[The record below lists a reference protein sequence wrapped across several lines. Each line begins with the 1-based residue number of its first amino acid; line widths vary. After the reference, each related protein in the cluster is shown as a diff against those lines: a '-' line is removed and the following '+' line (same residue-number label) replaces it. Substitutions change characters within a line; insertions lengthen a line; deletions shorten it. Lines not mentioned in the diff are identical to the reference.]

1 MRTASKLVSCLTAML
16 IVSFASVAAA
26 DIVKVTIDGVIH
38 PVAEERIARA
48 IGEAETSGAEALL
61 IEMRTPGG
69 LEVSMRG
76 IMTDIVASKVPVI
89 VYVAPGGSRAASAGF
104 FILVSADVA
113 AMAPGTNT
121 GAAHPVLVNSEK
133 VDEIMNA
140 KMENDSAA
148 FIRSIANK
156 RGRNVEL
163 AEQAVRE
170 SVSFTEEE
178 ALEAGLIDIV
188 AGSQDEL
195 IAQLNGRTITRFD
208 GTSETLKLDGV
219 SVVEREMS
227 LRQKVLG
234 FLMDPNIAFLVLSLG
249 MLALW
254 AEFNNPGAIVPGV
267 VGLICILV
275 ALFALNLLPTRFA
288 ALTLIVLSF
297 VFFALEAKFTSYGVL
312 GAGGVV
318 CMVLG
323 AVLLV
328 DGPIPEM
335 RVQWWTALAV
345 SLPFG
350 LIAVFL
356 MTLTL
361 KALRSKVVTGEV
373 GMIGEV
379 GIARTALAPAGRVF
393 VHGELWNAEASA
405 PIDEGTRVQVDEVD
419 GFLLKVS
426 RVGGEGEASNLASP
440 PTNPADG

>member
-1 MRTASKLVSCLTAML
+1 MIRLSRRLACLTAVL
-16 IVSFASVAAA
+16 GLSIVLPANAE
-26 DIVKVTIDGVIH
+26 ILKITIDGVIH
-38 PVAEERIARA
+38 PVAAERVERA
-48 IGEAETSGAEALL
+48 IEEAEASNAQAVL

-69 LEVSMRG
+69 LEVSMRE

-163 AEQAVRE
+163 AEKAVRE
-170 SVSFTEEE
+170 SISFTEEE
-178 ALEAGLIDIV
+178 ALEAGLIDVV
-188 AGSQDEL
+188 ARSQEEL
-195 IAQLNGRTITRFD
+195 IAQLNGRTIKRFD
-208 GTSETLKLDGV
+208 GTSQTLVLDGTI
-219 SVVEREMS
+219 VEREMS
-227 LRQKVLG
+227 LRQKVLD
-234 FLMDPNIAFLVLSLG
+234 FLMDPNVAFLVLSLG

-288 ALTLIVLSF
+288 ALTLILLSF
-297 VFFALEAKFTSYGVL
+297 VFFALEAKYTSYGVL

-318 CMVLG
+318 CMALG

-335 RVQWWTALAV
+335 RVQWLTAFAV

-356 MTLTL
+356 MTL
-361 KALRSKVVTGEV
+361 ALRAMKSKVVTGELGLV
-373 GMIGEV
+373 GEV
-379 GIARTALAPAGRVF
+379 GIAQTSLEPDGRVF
-393 VHGELWNAEASA
+393 VHGEIWNAESTA
-405 PIDEGTRVQVDEVD
+405 PLEKGARIRVDGID

-426 RVGGEGEASNLASP
+426 AAPDEEAALER
-440 PTNPADG
+440 

>member
-1 MRTASKLVSCLTAML
+1 MCRAAKQSICLTVL
-16 IVSFASVAAA
+16 ILLSMARAASG
-26 DIVKVTIDGVIH
+26 DIVKITIDGVIH
-38 PVAEERIARA
+38 PIAEERVSRA
-48 IGEAETSGAEALL
+48 VEEAEASGAEALL

-76 IMTDIVASKVPVI
+76 MIEDMVASEVPVI

-104 FILVSADVA
+104 FILVAADVA

-121 GAAHPVLVNSEK
+121 GAAHPVLINSEK

-148 FIRSIANK
+148 FIRSIAGK

-163 AEQAVRE
+163 AEKAVRE

-178 ALEAGLIDIV
+178 ALEAGLIDLV
-188 AGSQDEL
+188 AKSQDEL
-195 IAQLNGRTITRFD
+195 LARLDGREVTRFD
-208 GTSETLKLDGV
+208 GTTSTLKLAGV
-219 SVVEREMS
+219 AVVERQMS
-227 LRQKVLG
+227 LRQKVLD
-234 FLMDPNIAFLVLSLG
+234 FLMDPNVAFLVLSLG

-267 VGLICILV
+267 VGLICVLV

-288 ALTLIVLSF
+288 ALTLILLAF

-318 CMVLG
+318 CMALG

-335 RVQWWTALAV
+335 RVQWMTALAV
-345 SLPFG
+345 SVPFG
-350 LIAVFL
+350 VIAVFL
-356 MTLTL
+356 MTL
-361 KALRSKVVTGEV
+361 ALRALKSKVVTGDSAL
-373 GMIGEV
+373 IGEIGV
-379 GIARTALAPAGRVF
+379 AQTALVPGGRVF
-393 VHGELWNAEASA
+393 VHGEIWNAEAEA
-405 PIDEGTRVQVDEVD
+405 PIEKGAEIRVDAVD

-426 RVGGEGEASNLASP
+426 RPPAS
-440 PTNPADG
+440 